1 MAISSVSAP
10 WGVRSIIFPVPMVN
24 ELSFQRLM
32 DLSVVSGSDTDDL
45 KSIYRAAVENLDLL
59 TVDYLTIRDLVR
71 LSGSSDIALHLLLI
85 AMFASLA
92 DGSVCLNCSPRSLE
106 RVLSPVCGAAT
117 GARVKD
123 ILNRIRNYPALV
135 HCQDESAPALFEDPR
150 EAYKPLI
157 LAASG
162 DGLFL
167 YFQKYYAAEKAARD
181 SLRAI
186 LGRNAK
192 IPVDPVTLASVVRT
206 VFHEKPLARGD
217 EPVLLNGDQQLGV
230 VLPALKNFVLISGGP
245 GTGKTFI
252 VLSLLRAMTRL
263 GVPAGR
269 ILIAAP
275 TGRAARK
282 MTESILKGIA
292 SIRDRDAHDD
302 SLLDLQGATLHRLLR
317 YSPARDD
324 YLHNRFN
331 PLPADLIIIDEASM
345 IDIVLLG
352 KLFEAMPEGAA
363 VVMLGDR
370 NQLPSVEAGAVLTD
384 LIPDDRDASL
394 SAAMAETIQAIIPG
408 LPINR
413 HSKTARGRSAEGSD
427 IFTDR
432 VVILHESYRSEE
444 AIKNIAGGI
453 NRQDRSVIA
462 MIPEWDPRGE
472 LPMGGVWRIEPGSTG
487 ESPLGEMRRILSSW
501 AARHYIS
508 PAVDGSSYRDLIEKI
523 SSRDLDENTEDMA
536 PDIRKIL
543 GRLDEARILT
553 PLRSGLSGAAGIN
566 RYLLEKLGPAFDPAG
581 ALALFN
587 GAPIII
593 TQNDYERGLFNG
605 DVGLILK
612 GSGGR
617 RYGVFAWSDGIK
629 LFPSETLPPHEPSF
643 CITVHKS
650 QGSEYG
656 NVLLVLPEVMPD
668 RLLTRE
674 ILYTALTRAKQCVV
688 IYAARPVLERAIG
701 NRIERESRI
710 RLG

>member
-1 MAISSVSAP
+1 
-10 WGVRSIIFPVPMVN
+10 MVN
-24 ELSFQRLM
+24 ERTFQRLL

-45 KSIYRAAVENLDLL
+45 KSAYKAAVENLDLL
-59 TVDYLTIRDLVR
+59 TVDYQTIRDLAR
-71 LSGSSDIALHLLLI
+71 LSGYSDISLHLLLI

-106 RVLSPVCGAAT
+106 RVLAPVCGAAT
-117 GARVKD
+117 RGRVRD
-123 ILNRIRNYPALV
+123 ILHRIRNYPALV
-135 HCQDESAPALFEDPR
+135 HCRDESAPALFEDPR
-150 EAYKPLI
+150 ETYKPLI

-186 LGRNAK
+186 LSRHAK
-192 IPVDPVTLASVVRT
+192 IPADPGTLASVVRT

-252 VLSLLRAMTRL
+252 VLSLLRVMARL

-269 ILIAAP
+269 IRIAAP

-292 SIRDRDAHDD
+292 SIRERDSHDD
-302 SLLDLQGATLHRLLR
+302 SLLALQGATLHRLLR

-324 YLHNRFN
+324 YLYNRFN

-352 KLFEAMPEGAA
+352 KLFEAVSEGSA

-370 NQLPSVEAGAVLTD
+370 NQLPSVDAGAVLTD
-384 LIPDDRDASL
+384 LIPGDRDGSL
-394 SAAMAETIQAIIPG
+394 STAMAETVGTILPDIAISRKPQAGGASIQA
-408 LPINR
+408 
-413 HSKTARGRSAEGSD
+413 GSD
-427 IFTDR
+427 PFTDR
-432 VVILHESYRSEE
+432 VVILNESYRSEE

-453 NRQDRSVIA
+453 NRQDRSVIT

-472 LPMGGVWRIEPGSTG
+472 LPLRGVWRIEPGRTG
-487 ESPLGEMRRILSSW
+487 DPPLREMHRILSSW
-501 AARHYIS
+501 AARHYLS
-508 PAVDGSSYRDLIEKI
+508 PVIDGTSYRDLIEKI
-523 SSRDLDENTEDMA
+523 SSRDLDENTEVMA

-553 PLRSGLSGAAGIN
+553 PLRSGIFGAAGIN
-566 RYLLEKLGPAFDPAG
+566 RYLLEKLGPIFDPAG
-581 ALALFN
+581 AMALFN

-617 RYGVFAWSDGIK
+617 RNGAFSWPDGIK
-629 LFPSETLPPHEPSF
+629 LFPAETLPPHEPSF

-656 NVLLVLPEVMPD
+656 NVLLVLPEGMPE

-674 ILYTALTRAKQCVV
+674 ILYTALTRAKQCAI
-688 IYAARPVLERAIG
+688 IYATRPVLERAME